1 MCEHSRRLVAWLD
14 RELNNDEVAEIR
26 RHLETCVECRRQLA
40 AYKQVS
46 ETIHDYGDALLQA
59 KMYHKVPRWMGVVTA
74 AGVAAVAAALFF
86 LVPRVRV
93 EPLVLPQTVAA
104 VPPGL
109 VPGTA
114 PVARKVMHR
123 RRTPVK
129 PPSQNMNLLPNEPAI
144 QIAIPAESM
153 FPPGALPEG
162 VTFTADL
169 SIAADGSAEQ
179 IRLRPRLIGF
189 ERRTAQP

>member
-1 MCEHSRRLVAWLD
+1 MCEYSRRLVAWLD
-14 RELNNDEVAEIR
+14 RELKNDEVAEVK
-26 RHLETCVECRRQLA
+26 RHLETCGECRTQLA
-40 AYKQVS
+40 AYQQVS
-46 ETIHDYGDALLQA
+46 ETIHDYGDAVLKA
-59 KMYHKVPRWMGVVTA
+59 KMYHKVRRWRGVARA

-86 LVPRVRV
+86 LVARVRV

-109 VPGTA
+109 LPETA

-129 PPSQNMNLLPNEPAI
+129 PPRQNMNLLPNEPAI

-179 IRLRPRLIGF
+179 IRVRPRLIEF
-189 ERRTAQP
+189 ERSTTQP